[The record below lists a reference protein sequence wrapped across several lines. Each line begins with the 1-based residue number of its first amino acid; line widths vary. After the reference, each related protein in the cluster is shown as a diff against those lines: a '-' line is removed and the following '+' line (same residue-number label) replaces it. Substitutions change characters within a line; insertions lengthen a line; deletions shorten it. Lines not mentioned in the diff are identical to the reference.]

1 MNDDDAVLGEIR
13 RLNDDID
20 DPVMSQKIDRIG
32 DHRQDLCLSEAEP
45 QLAAGLRS
53 F

>member
-32 DHRQDLCLSEAEP
+32 EITGKIFGKSH
-45 QLAAGLRS
+45 
-53 F
+53 